1 MNKKLLFA
9 AMSLAALTACT
20 NDDFDSQNV
29 AEKVSPIQFEVINNA
44 ETRAAMGGANG
55 NTLVWNAED
64 NDLFTL
70 YHGAADGAVK
80 GFENAIYKAH
90 ADAAGATLTTPSMIK
105 QGRAIMVW
113 PVDTTFRITAGDNL
127 TITIPDVQIPN
138 ETHKDIA
145 DIIPYVSDLVN
156 IGAYDAVNGY
166 SETKPVG
173 HPSAYNTAGYSRKY
187 PVYMRPMAS
196 QLTLKAEYGE
206 TENKLKELYKDGA
219 DGLTGDDAIEP
230 ITVTSVSLL
239 TDDAGATK
247 FTKTIPVKWTAP
259 GDVNTAGTIAYQ
271 WAHATGKNEH
281 NAWEKVTD
289 FDIDNIATAGSGGE
303 QVATLTSKCLVGN
316 ESSKFLILPQATITA
331 GDPVEKGAI
340 EVETYY
346 GKVLIAATAD
356 YVAAGYPED
365 FRYSS
370 TEYNNA
376 WYRYVSAAQDA
387 NPNENASTP
396 GTGDFAGKHKVVAK
410 STALGMAQTLNS
422 FSTHVAGSG
431 LTKGE
436 PCGYSLTRYLNVNL
450 SKLNM
455 TGLHIKDD
463 KQLRD
468 VARVWKK
475 LNLGAVTVYLDG
487 GQKNNP
493 AGVFTMTQH
502 TIQVIN
508 EINGAGLNFK
518 VKPCVDAGEE
528 CETIVITGGGDIQN
542 IAFITNNGAT
552 QANVELD
559 NETTAWKWNGSVKI
573 GDGVA
578 MITNK
583 GTLSNAT
590 GAILK
595 LLDKDGNDV
604 ADPIK
609 LVNDNKWNI
618 TGGVVK
624 VQFDVTNNGTVEI
637 SSGAEYR
644 EDGAGHIFI
653 NESTDLP
660 SRYGGDD
667 KKVGTVINKGVFATV
682 DNGVINNYGLIKH
695 DDPAAKTYIT
705 ANQTLH
711 SDGFTNDA
719 DFAELFNEA
728 TSAAGNKMGMINLPW
743 ENKNE
748 DNISVSAALA
758 QGFVAVTVERATAAA
773 LDASSVGTKVNYVIV
788 KSGVTEIEAV
798 SAQVKYLEIDQTG
811 TEVAWNVDD
820 PTEYVGLIVLSDV
833 NIKLGTNIN
842 VTKGVFLADDATM
855 YVGGTFT
862 IDGAAPTNPGFKTYY
877 GDTKDNFTT
886 NYVTF

>member
-70 YHGAADGAVK
+70 YHGAAAGAVK
-80 GFENAIYKAH
+80 GFENAIYKAN
-90 ADAAGATLTTPSMIK
+90 ANGAGATLTTPSMIK
-105 QGRAIMVW
+105 PGKAIMVW
-113 PVDTTFRITAGDNL
+113 PVDTTFRIKAANKL

-156 IGAYDAVNGY
+156 IDAYEAYDEENG
-166 SETKPVG
+166 TD
-173 HPSAYNTAGYSRKY
+173 YNTAGYSRKY

-196 QLTLKAEYGE
+196 QLTLKADYDG
-206 TENKLKELYKDGA
+206 TDAQLAKLYDGGT
-219 DGLTGDDAIEP
+219 DPLINGDPIKP
-230 ITVTSVSLL
+230 ITVTSVSLK
-239 TDDAGATK
+239 TGDATK
-247 FTKTIPVKWTAP
+247 FTKTVPVQFTDPTSAITA
-259 GDVNTAGTIAYQ
+259 Q
-271 WAHATGKNEH
+271 WHAATGKNAN
-281 NAWEKVTD
+281 NAWEKVTAFNLD
-289 FDIDNIATAGSGGE
+289 DVAMGDDGV
-303 QVATLTSKCLVGN
+303 QVNTLTSKCLVGN
-316 ESSKFLILPQATITA
+316 ESSKFLILPQKNMTGAVA
-331 GDPVEKGAI
+331 NGAI
-340 EVETYY
+340 EIDTYY

-356 YVAAGYPED
+356 YPANYPASGKYSED
-365 FRYSS
+365 
-370 TEYNNA
+370 EYNTA
-376 WYRYVSAAQDA
+376 WYRYVSESKVADTW
-387 NPNENASTP
+387 ENASGAKIT
-396 GTGDFAGKHKVVAK
+396 TGEFANKYKTVAK
-410 STALGMAQTLNS
+410 STALGMAQTINS
-422 FSTHVAGSG
+422 FSGHVAGSG
-431 LTKGE
+431 LAKDE
-436 PCGYSLTRYLNVNL
+436 PCGYSLTRYVKVDL

-455 TGLHIKDD
+455 SGLHIKND

-475 LNLGAVTVYLDG
+475 LGLGAVTVYLDG
-487 GQKNNP
+487 GSTGKFTITQKTIDIINSVEP
-493 AGVFTMTQH
+493 AGEPT
-502 TIQVIN
+502 
-508 EINGAGLNFK
+508 FK
-518 VKPCVDAGEE
+518 VKPCQEAYVAATGEHGV
-528 CETIVITGGGDIQN
+528 CTQIVITENSGNATVKDVDFIAKGDGDQKVDVVL
-542 IAFITNNGAT
+542 AK
-552 QANVELD
+552 
-559 NETTAWKWNGSVKI
+559 ETTAWNWAGTVKVDENAVSKFINLGTMTNAADATLKTAKSNGTANNVKLEN
-573 GDGVA
+573 DG
-578 MITNK
+578 T
-583 GTLSNAT
+583 
-590 GAILK
+590 
-595 LLDKDGNDV
+595 
-604 ADPIK
+604 
-609 LVNDNKWNI
+609 WNI
-618 TGGVVK
+618 TAGVVK
-624 VQFDVTNNGTVEI
+624 VQFNVTNNGTVEI

-695 DDPAAKTYIT
+695 DDAGAKTYIT
-705 ANQTLH
+705 ANQTLN

-811 TEVAWNVDD
+811 TEVAWNVSV

-862 IDGAAPTNPGFKTYY
+862 IDGAAPTNAGFKTYY